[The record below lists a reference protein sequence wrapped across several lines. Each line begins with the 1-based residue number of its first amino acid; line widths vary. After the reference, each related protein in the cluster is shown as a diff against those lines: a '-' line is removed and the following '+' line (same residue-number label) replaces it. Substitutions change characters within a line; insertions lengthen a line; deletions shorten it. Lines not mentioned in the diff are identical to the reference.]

1 MYILHLQAPRWHKL
15 LFGLCFFHA
24 LVQERR
30 KFGPLGWN
38 IPYEFNESDLRISMT
53 QLQVRRDSHNVKDC
67 INSLW
72 PCDTIWHH
80 KSFWKGLVFWLS
92 ALPAEYKKST
102 IQATCFQNLEW
113 HINELDRKVSVNMC
127 GHYCAELKVPNG
139 IPRLWALFWYNRPR
153 IFAGM
158 GISHTGKTTSL
169 YRDNPR
175 GIQCRYVILPK

>member
-1 MYILHLQAPRWHKL
+1 MSLKSSNFETAVKFFQGPMYILHLQAPRWHKL

-80 KSFWKGLVFWLS
+80 KSFRKGAVFQLT
-92 ALPAEYKKST
+92 ALPAEYKKS
-102 IQATCFQNLEW
+102 IMQATCFQILEW
-113 HINELDRKVSVNMC
+113 HINELDKKVSVNMC
-127 GHYCAELKVPNG
+127 GHYCAELKDKFLMVYQDS
-139 IPRLWALFWYNRPR
+139 WAPFL
-153 IFAGM
+153 I
-158 GISHTGKTTSL
+158 
-169 YRDNPR
+169 
-175 GIQCRYVILPK
+175 